1 MDLKLFC
8 QDDGV
13 LVKWTMPSISDDII
27 LNLKTVDVRDFHVSV
42 PSQVS
47 ETFLIPCPAGKCIET
62 NHSLIKKTED
72 RGWRIL
78 EIPWKIEQT
87 QFDGF

>member
-1 MDLKLFC
+1 MDVKLFC

-13 LVKWTMPSISDDII
+13 LVKWTMPSISDII
-27 LNLKTVDVRDFHVSV
+27 SNLKSVDVREFHVSV

-47 ETFLIPCPAGKCIET
+47 ETFLVPCPDGKSIET
-62 NHSLIKKTED
+62 NPLLTKKKED